1 MREPPAAV
9 RRTADGCSRDEEG
22 DQQKTIQT
30 LRFFRA
36 WADSRVIVPPSTF
49 ATESSILNVKIVV
62 LGGHVKIR
70 SPCVIFINVPVVNYE
85 NSLH

>member
-9 RRTADGCSRDEEG
+9 RLTADGCSRDVEG
-22 DQQKTIQT
+22 DHQKIIQT

-49 ATESSILNVKIVV
+49 ATELSILDVKIVV

-70 SPCVIFINVPVVNYE
+70 SPRVIFINVPVVNYE
-85 NSLH
+85 TSPH